1 MLKYEQSP
9 GGHYPSRCTWVYN
22 EANRF
27 VTESQD
33 KSYADLLVNKLS
45 SALGETPCAN
55 DILLV
60 SDRAVLSI
68 RDERPDMDVQLEPE
82 QLICSSPSSYRNV
95 TLEFYD
101 CWTYDK
107 DVHDSF
113 HAWFTTIQYFASFG
127 LLCSLCCERWRS
139 TTTEV
144 LFLIHVMEA

>member
-9 GGHYPSRCTWVYN
+9 GGHYPSSGTRVYN
-22 EANRF
+22 KADRC
-27 VTESQD
+27 VTAQG
-33 KSYADLLVNKLS
+33 KCQADLLVDELS

-113 HAWFTTIQYFASFG
+113 SCLVHQDTV
-127 LLCSLCCERWRS
+127 LCKLRFIM
-139 TTTEV
+139 
-144 LFLIHVMEA
+144 LFML